1 MNLKTQKESRRLNL
15 NNMAKEISEESKFQ
29 ISVKTLISIV
39 VAVATVISAY
49 FGLMAS
55 INSKFS
61 ELESQVEKALELPK
75 PGTGTYTIDMG
86 DPAASNTW
94 PPTRMEFNMKDQ
106 MARNQIETLIKEI
119 DELKEEIKLLRK

>member
-1 MNLKTQKESRRLNL
+1 
-15 NNMAKEISEESKFQ
+15 MAKELSEESKFQ
-29 ISVKTLISIV
+29 ISIKTLITIIVAIVSIV
-39 VAVATVISAY
+39 SAY

-55 INSKFS
+55 INSKFV
-61 ELESQVEKALELPK
+61 ELEDKVERALELPK

-106 MARNQIETLIKEI
+106 MARNKIDAVAKEV
-119 DELKEEIKLLRK
+119 DEMKEEIKLLRK

>member
-1 MNLKTQKESRRLNL
+1 
-15 NNMAKEISEESKFQ
+15 MAKELSEDSKFQ
-29 ISVKTLISIV
+29 ISVKTLIAIV

-61 ELESQVEKALELPK
+61 ELEVKIQEALEKPN

-86 DPAASNTW
+86 DPAATNTW

-106 MARNQIETLIKEI
+106 MARNKIDVLTKEI
-119 DELKEEIKLLRK
+119 EDLNEEIKLLRK

>member
-1 MNLKTQKESRRLNL
+1 MPKEL
-15 NNMAKEISEESKFQ
+15 SEESKFQ
-29 ISVKTLISIV
+29 ISIKTLIGIV

-55 INSKFS
+55 INSKFVD
-61 ELESQVEKALELPK
+61 LESKVQEALEKPK

-86 DPAASNTW
+86 DPAATNTW

-106 MARNQIETLIKEI
+106 MARNQIDQLKKELE
-119 DELKEEIKLLRK
+119 ELKEDIKLLRQ

>member
-1 MNLKTQKESRRLNL
+1 
-15 NNMAKEISEESKFQ
+15 MAKEVSEESKFQ

-39 VAVATVISAY
+39 VAVVTVVAAY

-55 INSKFS
+55 INSKFI
-61 ELESQVEKALELPK
+61 ELEDKVERALELPK

-86 DPAASNTW
+86 DPAASNSW

-106 MARNQIETLIKEI
+106 MARNQIDALVKEI
-119 DELKEEIKLLRK
+119 DEMKEEIKLLRK

>member
-1 MNLKTQKESRRLNL
+1 
-15 NNMAKEISEESKFQ
+15 MAKELSEDSKFN

-49 FGLMAS
+49 FGLMGT
-55 INSKFS
+55 INSKFT
-61 ELESQVEKALELPK
+61 ELEGKVNEALELPK

-86 DPAASNTW
+86 DPAATNTW

-106 MARNQIETLIKEI
+106 MARNQIDQLVKEI
-119 DELKEEIKLLRK
+119 EELNEEIKLLRK

>member
-1 MNLKTQKESRRLNL
+1 
-15 NNMAKEISEESKFQ
+15 MAKEISEESKFQ
-29 ISVKTLISIV
+29 ISIKTLITIV

-49 FGLMAS
+49 FGLMGS
-55 INSKFS
+55 INSKFAD
-61 ELESQVEKALELPK
+61 LEIKVQDALEKPK

-106 MARNQIETLIKEI
+106 MARNQIDALVKEI
-119 DELKEEIKLLRK
+119 DELKEEVKDLRK

>member
-1 MNLKTQKESRRLNL
+1 
-15 NNMAKEISEESKFQ
+15 MAKELSEESKFQ
-29 ISVKTLISIV
+29 ISIKTLIAIV

-61 ELESQVEKALELPK
+61 ELEVKVQEALEKPK

-86 DPAASNTW
+86 DPAATNTW

-106 MARNQIETLIKEI
+106 MARNQIDMLIKEI
-119 DELKEEIKLLRK
+119 EELKLEVKELRK

>member
-1 MNLKTQKESRRLNL
+1 MSKEL
-15 NNMAKEISEESKFQ
+15 SEESKFQ

-55 INSKFS
+55 INSKFG
-61 ELESQVEKALELPK
+61 ELEVKVEKALELPK
-75 PGTGTYTIDMG
+75 PGTGIYTIDMG
-86 DPAASNTW
+86 DPAATNTW

-106 MARNQIETLIKEI
+106 MARNKIDILYKEI
-119 DELKEEIKLLRK
+119 DDINEEIKLLRK